1 MNERPLK
8 CQGRFK
14 NVQVLLQGIPLIELD
29 LVLDV
34 YWLEQL
40 GLMASNW

>member
-14 NVQVLLQGIPLIELD
+14 NVQVLLQGIPLIELN

-40 GLMASNW
+40 GLMACNW